1 MINSG
6 VFHNIFFLEHQE
18 LFDKNLMVM
27 DVKKIIK
34 NITGIKEENQRIK
47 VSFNINDDNN
57 YFWNFQHILV
67 YDITNF
73 NLSFRKDSYE
83 TNIFLDLNKKIGEL
97 KRSIF
102 EQTKIPINRQ
112 KLFLNNIEL
121 INEYTLVNEDL
132 FKNNLEL
139 KINKES
145 KDSIYIKY
153 PDSKI
158 KIIKTDFCNTGYELI
173 KQINPYNF
181 DKLNLKHGLLYKNKY
196 IPLSDLLVSSEIKN
210 GDLIELID
218 RKTFPIHIKTL
229 TGKTVDINVA
239 PFDNI
244 EYIKS
249 LYQDKEGVPP
259 DQQRLIYNGV
269 MLKDNKTIFDY
280 KIEKE
285 STLHLVLKLRGG

>member
-1 MINSG
+1 MKNSG
-6 VFHNIFFLEHQE
+6 VFQEIAFLVHQE
-18 LFDKNLMVM
+18 LFDKKLLVK

-47 VSFNINDDNN
+47 VSFNINDVND
-57 YFWNFQHILV
+57 YFWNYQHILV

-83 TNIFLDLNKKIGEL
+83 TNIFLDLNKKIEEL

-121 INEYTLVNEDL
+121 INEYILVNEDL
-132 FKNNLEL
+132 FENNLQL

-153 PDSKI
+153 PNSKI

-196 IPLSDLLVSSEIKN
+196 ISLSDLLISFEIKN
-210 GDLIELID
+210 GDIIELID
-218 RKTFPIHIKTL
+218 RKTFPIHIKSL

-285 STLHLVLKLRGG
+285 STLHLVLRLRG

>member
-1 MINSG
+1 MKNSG
-6 VFHNIFFLEHQE
+6 VFHEIAFLVHQE
-18 LFDKNLMVM
+18 LFNKNLLVK

-34 NITGIKEENQRIK
+34 KITGIKEENQRIK
-47 VSFNINDDNN
+47 VSFNINDDDN

-83 TNIFLDLNKKIGEL
+83 TNIFLDLNKKIEEL

-153 PDSKI
+153 PNSKI

-196 IPLSDLLVSSEIKN
+196 ISLSDLLVSFEIKN
-210 GDLIELID
+210 GDIIELID

>member
-6 VFHNIFFLEHQE
+6 VFHKIFFIEHQE

-27 DVKKIIK
+27 DVKEIIK

-83 TNIFLDLNKKIGEL
+83 TNIFLDLNKKIEEL

>member
-6 VFHNIFFLEHQE
+6 VFHKLFFLEHQE
-18 LFDKNLMVM
+18 LFDKNLMVK

-83 TNIFLDLNKKIGEL
+83 TNIFLDLNKKIEEL

-153 PDSKI
+153 PNSKI

-196 IPLSDLLVSSEIKN
+196 ISLSDLLVSFEIKN
-210 GDLIELID
+210 GDIIELID

>member
-6 VFHNIFFLEHQE
+6 VFHKIFFLEHQE
-18 LFDKNLMVM
+18 LFDKNLLVK

-47 VSFNINDDNN
+47 VSFNINDDDN

-83 TNIFLDLNKKIGEL
+83 TNIFLDLNKKIEEL

-153 PDSKI
+153 PNSKI

-196 IPLSDLLVSSEIKN
+196 ISLSDLLVSFEIKN
-210 GDLIELID
+210 GDIIELID

>member
-1 MINSG
+1 MKNSG
-6 VFHNIFFLEHQE
+6 VFHEIAFLVHQE
-18 LFDKNLMVM
+18 LFNKNLLVK

-47 VSFNINDDNN
+47 VSFNINDDDN

-83 TNIFLDLNKKIGEL
+83 TNIFLDLNKKIEEL

-153 PDSKI
+153 PNSKI

-196 IPLSDLLVSSEIKN
+196 ISLSDLLVSFEIKN
-210 GDLIELID
+210 GDIIELID

-280 KIEKE
+280 KIEKG

>member
-1 MINSG
+1 MKNSG
-6 VFHNIFFLEHQE
+6 VFHEIAFLVHQE
-18 LFDKNLMVM
+18 LFNKNLLVK

-47 VSFNINDDNN
+47 LSFNINDDNN

-83 TNIFLDLNKKIGEL
+83 TNIFLDLNKKIEEL

-153 PDSKI
+153 PNSKI

-196 IPLSDLLVSSEIKN
+196 ISLSDLLVSFEIKN
-210 GDLIELID
+210 GDIIELID

>member
-1 MINSG
+1 MKNSG
-6 VFHNIFFLEHQE
+6 VFHEIAFLVHQE
-18 LFDKNLMVM
+18 LFDKKLLVK

-47 VSFNINDDNN
+47 VSFNINDDND
-57 YFWNFQHILV
+57 YFWNYQHILV

-83 TNIFLDLNKKIGEL
+83 TNIFFDLNKKIEEL

-153 PDSKI
+153 PNSKI

-196 IPLSDLLVSSEIKN
+196 ISLSDLLVSFEIKN
-210 GDLIELID
+210 GDIIELID